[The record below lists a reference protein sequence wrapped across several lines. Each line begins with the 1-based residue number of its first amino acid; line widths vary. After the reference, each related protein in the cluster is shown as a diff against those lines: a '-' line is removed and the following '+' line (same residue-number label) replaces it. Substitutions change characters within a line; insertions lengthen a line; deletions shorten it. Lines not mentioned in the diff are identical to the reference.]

1 MVDFMKKHADAKIV
15 QTFGGTQALATA
27 LGETRQTVHNW
38 TVRGISPLGRYKI
51 RDYAKKIRVRL
62 PEGFI

>member
-1 MVDFMKKHADAKIV
+1 MKKHVDAKIIE
-15 QTFGGTQALATA
+15 TLGGPAALANA

-51 RDYAKKIRVRL
+51 RDYAKSVRVKL
-62 PEGFI
+62 PEGFMA